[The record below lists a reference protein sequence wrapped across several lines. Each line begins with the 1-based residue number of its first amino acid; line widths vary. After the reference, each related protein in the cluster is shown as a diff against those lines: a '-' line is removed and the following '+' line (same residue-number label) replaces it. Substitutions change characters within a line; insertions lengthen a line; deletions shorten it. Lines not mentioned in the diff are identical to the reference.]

1 MLKQMGI
8 SSQDL
13 PDVEE
18 VVIRTREK
26 ELVVKG
32 ASVTMLNVQG
42 QTMFQVV
49 GEPEERVRGAAS
61 PGEALTIPEGDVR
74 LVAEKA
80 GVSEER
86 ARQALIEAR
95 GEPAEAIIRLMGG

>member
-8 SSQDL
+8 TSEEVDG
-13 PDVEE
+13 VEE
-18 VVIRTREK
+18 VIIRTHDE
-26 ELVVKG
+26 EWVIKG
-32 ASVTMLNVQG
+32 AAVTMMKVQG

-49 GEPEERVRGAAS
+49 GEPRVGPRSSAPAGVAISEE
-61 PGEALTIPEGDVR
+61 DVR

-86 ARQALIEAR
+86 ARQALVEAN